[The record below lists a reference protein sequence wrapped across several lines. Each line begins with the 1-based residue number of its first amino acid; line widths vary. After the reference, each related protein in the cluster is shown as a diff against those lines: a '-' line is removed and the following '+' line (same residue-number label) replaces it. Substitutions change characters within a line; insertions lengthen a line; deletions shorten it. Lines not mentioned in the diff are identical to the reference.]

1 VNVTIF
7 KLLESFYK
15 EIMKNENKSK
25 DKKDIIIKSEN
36 ELINFINKKFEN
48 KKEFKIIMKK
58 HYCKN
63 PLSLSIKLLF
73 DNKVKNEIFKKENK
87 EIEIITIKIKK
98 LNKVTFFTILI
109 FSEEYG
115 NCGIDFK
122 DFLLQFQEEKKEEEK
137 ELEKTMNEEKTNRI
151 QSSGFTKSSKRILT
165 EFDIIN
171 NFDNKSKVSN
181 EFGEMKRYY
190 TTKVD
195 KSSNSFDSNKS
206 FNSEEEDEN
215 SERKEDDENSERKE
229 EYESSERKEDDDNS
243 ERKEE
248 EEEEEHESSSQI
260 GVSVDFKSHANS
272 SL

>member
-1 VNVTIF
+1 
-7 KLLESFYK
+7 
-15 EIMKNENKSK
+15 
-25 DKKDIIIKSEN
+25 
-36 ELINFINKKFEN
+36 
-48 KKEFKIIMKK
+48 MKK

-63 PLSLSIKLLF
+63 PISLSIKLLF

-122 DFLLQFQEEKKEEEK
+122 DFLLQFQEEKQEEEK
-137 ELEKTMNEEKTNRI
+137 ELEKTINEEKTNRI
-151 QSSGFTKSSKRILT
+151 KSSGFTKYTKSSKRILT

-229 EYESSERKEDDDNS
+229 DDDNS